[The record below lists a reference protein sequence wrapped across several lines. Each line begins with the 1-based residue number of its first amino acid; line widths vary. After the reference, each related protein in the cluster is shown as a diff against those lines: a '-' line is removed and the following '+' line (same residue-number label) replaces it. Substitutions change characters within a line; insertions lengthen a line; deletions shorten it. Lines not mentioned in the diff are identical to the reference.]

1 MMFEK
6 ILVDDDLKEW
16 ATYYKDEIRRND
28 RNLINFN
35 SYDLSDL
42 DNYINDGILIN
53 VNNLLNSTLVYDY
66 HNEGVTLLFIPIRCD
81 FTPVDK
87 VKNNI
92 PIDFN
97 NEIDIIASYINKDN
111 ESVLNIFPY
120 YYKLLLMDNKLEGYT
135 FSTAQTILDNDSN
148 SDIIEFSNNVTDFII
163 PVIRKYFSM

>member
-1 MMFEK
+1 MFDK
-6 ILVDDDLKEW
+6 IIVNDDLEEW
-16 ATYYKDEIRRND
+16 TTYYKDKIHRND
-28 RNLINFN
+28 RNLVNFT

-42 DNYINDGILIN
+42 DNYVDDGILIN
-53 VNNLLNSTLVYDY
+53 VNNLLNSTLIYDY
-66 HNEGVTLLFIPIRCD
+66 HTEGVTLVFTPLICD

-92 PIDFN
+92 PIDFD

-135 FSTAQTILDNDSN
+135 FSTAQTILDSN